1 MEEAERLADRI
12 VIIDHGSVVAS
23 GTLAELV
30 QELPAARTLD
40 IDIDIEGTL
49 DAAALR
55 GVRGLPGVAQVG
67 FDAGRLTVG
76 LDDLAQTAAAV
87 LHALAAGGARIRH
100 LSSGRANLEDV
111 FLALTGRQLRD

>member
-23 GTLAELV
+23 GTLAALV
-30 QELPAARTLD
+30 RLLPPAQTLH
-40 IDIDIEGTL
+40 IDIEGTL
-49 DAAALR
+49 D
-55 GVRGLPGVAQVG
+55 
-67 FDAGRLTVG
+67 
-76 LDDLAQTAAAV
+76 AAV
-87 LHALAAGGARIRH
+87 LHALAAGGARVRH